1 MTTTPVLEVDS
12 LCVEFGLD
20 GELVR
25 AVDGV
30 SFAIEAGER
39 VALVG
44 ESGSG
49 KTVTALTIMGLLEPP
64 GRITSGDI
72 RLGGRSLPGLSEE
85 EYRRVR
91 GRDVAMVFQDPMT
104 ALNPAHRVGAQVAEA
119 ITVHDGTV
127 RRSAAR
133 TRAIALFE
141 EVGIPDA
148 PRRARDYP
156 HQLSGGTRQRVLLA
170 MALANTPQVL
180 IADEPTTALDVTTQA
195 QILELLDALCAVHGM
210 AVLLVT
216 HDLAVVA
223 GHADRVVAMYA
234 GRVAEV
240 GPVDAV
246 FARPSHPYTR
256 GLLASAPAATDGRAT
271 DGLIAIPGAPPELR
285 RRPAGCAFHPRC
297 ALAEERCR
305 AAVPPLT
312 SVAHRRSSACV
323 RADEL
328 LAGTA

>member
-1 MTTTPVLEVDS
+1 MTTAPMLQVDS
-12 LCVEFGLD
+12 LSVEFAFD
-20 GELVR
+20 GDPLR

-30 SFAIEAGER
+30 SFAIAAGER

-49 KTVTALTIMGLLEPP
+49 KTVTALTIMGLLDPP
-64 GRITSGDI
+64 GRVAAGEVLLD
-72 RLGGRSLPGLSEE
+72 GRSLTALSEE
-85 EYRRVR
+85 EYRAIR

-127 RRSAAR
+127 RRAAAR
-133 TRAIALFE
+133 TRTIALLE
-141 EVGIPDA
+141 EVGIADA

-156 HQLSGGTRQRVLLA
+156 HQLSGGTRQRALIA
-170 MALANTPQVL
+170 MALANAPRLL

-195 QILELLDALCAVHGM
+195 QILELLDALRAEHGM

-223 GHADRVVAMYA
+223 GHADRVVVMYA
-234 GRVAEV
+234 GRVVED

-246 FARPSHPYTR
+246 FAEPAHPYTR
-256 GLLASAPAATDGRAT
+256 ALLASVPAATRGSV
-271 DGLIAIPGAPPELR
+271 GLAAIPGTPPDLR

-297 ALAEERCR
+297 DLAEERCR

-312 SVAHRRSSACV
+312 PVAPGRSSACV

-328 LAGTA
+328 LAGPG